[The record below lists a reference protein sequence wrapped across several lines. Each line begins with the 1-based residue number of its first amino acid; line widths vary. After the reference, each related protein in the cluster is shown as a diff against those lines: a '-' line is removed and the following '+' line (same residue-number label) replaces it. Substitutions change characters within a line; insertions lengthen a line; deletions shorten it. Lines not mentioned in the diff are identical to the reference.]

1 MKTLVIARHGNTFRK
16 GETPTRVGARTDLE
30 LVEEERARGIGL
42 YLKKLGITPARILAA
57 PLKRTMRTAQLAAE
71 ELGNPCP
78 VQPDERFI
86 EVDYGPDENQTEEAV
101 MQRLG
106 VLAARERGLEPA
118 ALTAEQVQ
126 ALGAEAIDLWNAR
139 AVVPQGWRVDV
150 ERIIRNWRELAA
162 EVADGECLLC
172 VSSNGA
178 IRFAPHITGDYAA
191 FCAEHDIK
199 VPTGGV
205 CIFTSQ
211 DGTVW
216 QCREWGAKA
225 FKLL

>member
-1 MKTLVIARHGNTFRK
+1 MKTLIIARHGNTFRK

-42 YLKKLGITPARILAA
+42 YLKKLGITPSRILAA
-57 PLKRTMRTAQLAAE
+57 PLQRTMRTAQLAAE

-78 VQPDERFI
+78 VVPDERFI
-86 EVDYGPDENQTEEAV
+86 EVDYGPDENQTEETV
-101 MQRLG
+101 MRRLG
-106 VLAARERGLEPA
+106 SVAAQQQGLDPA
-118 ALTAEQVQ
+118 ALPADQLEQ
-126 ALGAEAIDLWNAR
+126 LGAEAIDLWNAR
-139 AVVPQGWRVDV
+139 AVVPQGWQVDV
-150 ERIIRNWRELAA
+150 ERIIRNWHELAA
-162 EVADGECLLC
+162 EVADGEALLC

-191 FCAEHDIK
+191 FCAAHDIK

-211 DGTVW
+211 DGSAW
-216 QCREWGAKA
+216 ECREWGVKA